1 MQISHLKPAE
11 SGFFILQSCG
21 SCKRYTARKIMIKE
35 NSEDTAS
42 LFLLERIDKGRNISS
57 IQCTDLDLRQTV

>member
-1 MQISHLKPAE
+1 
-11 SGFFILQSCG
+11 
-21 SCKRYTARKIMIKE
+21 MIKE

-42 LFLLERIDKGRNISS
+42 LFLLERIDKGRKISS